1 MSNFK
6 RQPPMIMD
14 IQTLKI
20 DIIHWLTQLNDKNVL
35 EKIQALKKEEDIELS
50 SDQQVELEKR
60 LNKYERGEMKFKSW
74 EETRASVKKR
84 SKNAQ

>member
-1 MSNFK
+1 
-6 RQPPMIMD
+6 MIMD

-35 EKIQALKKEEDIELS
+35 EEIHALKKEEDIELS
-50 SDQQVELEKR
+50 SDQKVELEKR
-60 LNKYERGEMKFKSW
+60 LNKYVRGEMKFKSW

>member
-1 MSNFK
+1 
-6 RQPPMIMD
+6 MIMD

>member
-1 MSNFK
+1 
-6 RQPPMIMD
+6 MD

-60 LNKYERGEMKFKSW
+60 LNKYVRGEMKFKSW